1 MLNDDLI
8 KKLDGFIRKF
18 YKNIMLKGLF
28 YSVILLVVFYLLLT
42 LFEFLN
48 YNSTVVR
55 TILFYAYIVFA
66 SVVLVVFVLRPWF
79 KMMKIGKTIDRFEAA
94 KIIGDYFPE
103 VADKLLNLLQLQ
115 EMSKTKESE
124 LLLAT
129 VEQRTKQLSPIDFR
143 KAIDTKKAKK
153 AAKVACVVVV
163 LLALVAIIFPNFLSE
178 PTFRYLNHS
187 TYFEKPA
194 PFSFELQN
202 RSLKVLQ
209 QADLTLRVKVSGKAL
224 PEQAEITIDGQRF
237 SMRKENKN
245 LFSYELKRINK
256 NCTVVFSAAGVE
268 SRPYTVEVSP
278 KPILTS
284 VSASVVYPAYTKMKS
299 EELSGINNISVPK
312 GATIVWNIQTKD
324 ADALTISFDG
334 KAVNLPIDKKGK
346 AQYKQIVTK
355 DTELC
360 IATSNRYTDFA
371 DSLGFSIFSNADLF
385 PQIAVLQQRDSLL
398 PKRILFRG
406 QIKDDYGFSKLCFFI
421 TKKENGKTIVLHKDN
436 LEVTQ
441 SENVQEFYHYCDL
454 EAITLPEGENLEYFF
469 QVWDNDAV
477 SGNKSSKSMVFV
489 LKNPSKKEL
498 EEMRDNNSEQ
508 LKSESEQLISEI
520 RQLQKQIDELN
531 RKLIEKKEL
540 AWQDKKQLKELAEK
554 QKELQEKIEQIK
566 DRLEENNRID
576 EAFSQE
582 NSDILEKQKELEEL
596 FDQLMDKDMKKM
608 LEEIQKLTNEN
619 IDKQKLNEALQ
630 NIKMSN
636 QDISKQLDRNI
647 ELFKRFEVEKK
658 TSEVIERLEDLA
670 KEQKD
675 LADKL
680 NKQSNEETAKQQQK
694 LNEDFRSE
702 QDKLSEI
709 EKQKRELNED
719 LQRNK
724 EQESQINQ
732 QQKQA
737 KDNIEKNK
745 KQKARENMQN
755 AAEQMQQM
763 AQQLSEQ
770 QQQENQEQ
778 LGEDIEQVRAMLKNL
793 VRLSMQQEELI
804 KKTKTTKVSESE
816 YQNIIRKQNNIKED
830 MKMLQDSLFA
840 MSKRQ
845 PQVGNMIN
853 QELSRIDNHLNK
865 TMETLLRYNQVHYS
879 EHKNTSASSS
889 QQYAMSSMNN
899 LALMLTESI
908 ENMKQ
913 QQQQQS
919 SNSKGKPQKQCSNP
933 SQGKSGNP
941 QSMQQ
946 MQQALNKELER
957 LQKELEKQKN
967 NGNPKI
973 GEGAKLNEQLAKA
986 AAQQEMIRKMLK
998 QAADE
1003 AKRASGGKAN
1013 KKLEEMQRQME
1024 QTEKEIV
1031 NKSISRQ
1038 TINRQANILTRL
1050 LEFEKAEKKQGE
1062 DNKRKS
1068 NEGKDKTKTPPKDL
1082 IEFEKLKNREMELF
1096 KQIPAVYS
1104 PFYKQKVNDYFY
1116 GNGSNK
1122 M

>member
-42 LFEFLN
+42 LFEFWN
-48 YNSTVVR
+48 YNSTAVR
-55 TILFYAYIVFA
+55 TVLFYAYIVFA
-66 SVVLVVFVLRPWF
+66 SVILVVFVLRPLF
-79 KMMKIGKTIDRFEAA
+79 KMLKIGKTIDRFQAA

-103 VADKLLNLLQLQ
+103 VEDKLLNLLQLQ
-115 EMSKTKESE
+115 EMSETRESE
-124 LLLAT
+124 LLLASI
-129 VEQRTKQLSPIDFR
+129 EQRTKQLSPIDFR
-143 KAIDTKKAKK
+143 KAIDKKKAKK
-153 AAKVACVVVV
+153 AAKVACLLVV
-163 LLALVAIIFPNFLSE
+163 LLALIAIIFPNFLSE
-178 PTFRYLNHS
+178 PAFRYINHS

-224 PEQAEITIDGQRF
+224 PEQTEIIIDGQSF
-237 SMRKENKN
+237 SMKKESKN
-245 LFSYELKRINK
+245 LFSYELKHINK
-256 NCTVVFSAAGVE
+256 NCIVVFSAAGIE

-284 VSASVVYPAYTKMKS
+284 VSASVVYPSYTKMKS

-312 GATIVWNIQTKD
+312 GSTIVWNIQTKD
-324 ADALTISFDG
+324 ADKLTISFDN
-334 KAVNLPIDKKGK
+334 KRVNLPIDKKGK
-346 AQYKQIVTK
+346 AQYKQIVSK

-360 IATSNRYTDFA
+360 ITTSNQFTDYA

-421 TKKENGKTIVLHKDN
+421 TKKENNKTVVLHKDN

-454 EAITLPEGENLEYFF
+454 EGITLPEGENLEYFF

-477 SGNKSSKSMVFV
+477 SGFKSSKSTVFT

-520 RQLQKQIDELN
+520 KQLQKQIDELN

-566 DRLEENNRID
+566 ERLQENNRID
-576 EAFSQE
+576 EAFAKE

-636 QDISKQLDRNI
+636 QDVSKQLDRNI
-647 ELFKRFEVEKK
+647 EMFKRFEIEKK

-675 LADKL
+675 LADKI
-680 NKQSNEETAKQQQK
+680 NSQSNEETAKQQEK
-694 LNEDFRSE
+694 LNEEFRSQ

-709 EKQKRELNED
+709 EKQKRELSEQM
-719 LQRNK
+719 QRNQ

-745 KQKARENMQN
+745 KQKARQNMQN

-804 KKTKTTKVSESE
+804 KKTKITKVSESE

-853 QELSRIDNHLNK
+853 QELTQIDNHLNK
-865 TMETLLRYNQVHYS
+865 AMEALLRYNQVHYS
-879 EHKNTSASSS
+879 EHKNSSASSS

-908 ENMKQ
+908 ENMKK

-919 SNSKGKPQKQCSNP
+919 RNSKGRPQKQCSNP

-941 QSMQQ
+941 QTMQQ

-1038 TINRQANILTRL
+1038 TINRQANILTRM

-1068 NEGKDKTKTPPKDL
+1068 NEGKDKAKTPPKDL

-1116 GNGSNK
+1116 KSGSNK